1 MTDDFGPPVANT
13 WAMPPYRHL
22 PGRTP
27 KPDDGP
33 AHAMARRAPARTDPQ
48 QWQSHDAYLYGFVL
62 FRGEYYWEAHEV
74 WEAVWQ
80 SCRPNSRERFL
91 LQALIQL
98 ANAELKQRLGQVSA
112 AGRIRVHAAKLLREV
127 VVACDRSHSEQ
138 PFMGVHVARLL
149 HQIDA
154 PDISQ

>member
-1 MTDDFGPPVANT
+1 MTDDFGPPVSKT

-33 AHAMARRAPARTDPQ
+33 AHDMARAAPARMDPE
-48 QWQSHDAYLYGFVL
+48 QWQSNDAYLYGFAL
-62 FRGEYYWEAHEV
+62 LRGEYYWEAHEV

-80 SCRPNSRERFL
+80 SCKPNSRERFL

-98 ANAELKQRLGQVSA
+98 ANASLKERLGQTSA
-112 AGRIRVHAAKLLREV
+112 AGRIRAHAAKLLREV
-127 VVACDRSHSEQ
+127 AVASGPCRTEQ
-138 PFMGVHVARLL
+138 PFMGVCTARLL
-149 HQIDA
+149 SHIEGQRSA
-154 PDISQ
+154 

>member
-1 MTDDFGPPVANT
+1 MTDDFGPPVTKT

-33 AHAMARRAPARTDPQ
+33 AHAMARAAPARMDPEL
-48 QWQSHDAYLYGFVL
+48 WQSNEAYLYGFAL
-62 FRGEYYWEAHEV
+62 LRDAYYWEAHEV

-80 SCRPNSRERFL
+80 SCKPNSRERFL

-98 ANAELKQRLGQVSA
+98 ANASLKQRLGQASA

-127 VVACDRSHSEQ
+127 TVVPGASHPEQ
-138 PFMGVHVARLL
+138 PFMGVCTARLL
-149 HQIDA
+149 SQIKGQGSA
-154 PDISQ
+154 